1 MMYPSIVALRL
12 QSKKGK
18 IKKEG
23 EKKEKKKKN
32 KNNGGPVLED
42 PSIHTRRRNHTV
54 RGVATEAQGSQTMHA
69 TCMLHA
75 KQQKHGQSIPC

>member
-18 IKKEG
+18 IKKRKGKE
-23 EKKEKKKKN
+23 EKKKTRTT
-32 KNNGGPVLED
+32 GGPVLEE

-69 TCMLHA
+69 TCMLRA
-75 KQQKHGQSIPC
+75 KQ